1 MHTYLHYKMDR
12 PKDEIISKAAYG
24 DVVALAKI
32 YEYLKEYSAK
42 LSPVQKGHLDI
53 EKNSIILK
61 GMDYRMKKEQ
71 MKAWGKLIDEMII
84 QIKSGEI
91 TNLN

>member
-1 MHTYLHYKMDR
+1 MNR
-12 PKDEIISKAAYG
+12 PSDEIINKAAYG
-24 DVVALAKI
+24 DGAALAKI
-32 YEYLKEYSAK
+32 HKYLKEYSAK

-53 EKNSIILK
+53 EKNSIVLK

-71 MKAWGKLIDEMII
+71 MEAWGALIDKMVK
-84 QIKSGEI
+84 QIKSAEI